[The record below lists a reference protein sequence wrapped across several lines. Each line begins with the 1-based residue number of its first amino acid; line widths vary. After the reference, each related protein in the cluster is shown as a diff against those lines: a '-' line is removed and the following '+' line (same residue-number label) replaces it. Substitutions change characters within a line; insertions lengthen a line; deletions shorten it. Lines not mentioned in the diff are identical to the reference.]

1 MSDDKLHMERVTITL
16 PPELLERIDQDRAR
30 AGGKRSTYIVK
41 LLRAHYRRQ
50 DRSAGEGMRGDLV
63 AAMRTPEFK
72 EILREVISGQDTGA
86 VTGEE
91 EGAGD
96 MGEVRTVPERVTTRA
111 PGHRRARGDSIP
123 VTDDM
128 KGLMRA
134 FQSNPDRPVRSEL
147 RREYQVDTSDLPR
160 WISGEKPRMR
170 VDTWERLKPI
180 LEQFAVK

>member
-1 MSDDKLHMERVTITL
+1 MSVDKTHMERVTITL
-16 PPELLERIDQDRAR
+16 PPALLERIDQDRGK

-96 MGEVRTVPERVTTRA
+96 MGEAETHT
-111 PGHRRARGDSIP
+111 
-123 VTDDM
+123 
-128 KGLMRA
+128 
-134 FQSNPDRPVRSEL
+134 
-147 RREYQVDTSDLPR
+147 
-160 WISGEKPRMR
+160 
-170 VDTWERLKPI
+170 
-180 LEQFAVK
+180 

>member
-50 DRSAGEGMRGDLV
+50 DRSAG
-63 AAMRTPEFK
+63 
-72 EILREVISGQDTGA
+72 
-86 VTGEE
+86 
-91 EGAGD
+91 D
-96 MGEVRTVPERVTTRA
+96 MGEVHTVPERVTTRA